1 MYVIISLIAVLLI
14 LSLLFFAHEFGHF
27 VMAKRAGVRVEEFAF
42 GFPPRIFAVRRG
54 ETEYALNALPIGAYV
69 RFTGEEDPAQER
81 SLASRT
87 PWQRTKVLVAGPA
100 MNALLGIIFFTITF
114 MLGVPVME
122 PTGEVVI
129 VGVAKDSPAAMA
141 GLRPND
147 VVLRLD
153 GHSLKSIT
161 DLQMLIEE
169 RVGQEVTFLIKRNG
183 EVMPPITL
191 VPRANPPAGQG
202 PTGIQIANYHIVVKS
217 FAPWE
222 ALFLGMQRTA
232 YVAALTFYVPILVI
246 KGLIPASQARP
257 VGVVGIAQMTGL
269 MVAQIPTNGLVPLL
283 NFIGLISVSLG
294 LVNMLPLPGL
304 DGGRLAFVV
313 LEWLRR
319 GKRVSPQMEG
329 MIHLVGMA
337 ILIAL
342 MLIITYYD
350 IVNPVQLPDI
360 GLP

>member
-1 MYVIISLIAVLLI
+1 MHVIISLVVVLFI

-42 GFPPRIFAVRRG
+42 GFPPRIFAIRRG
-54 ETEYALNALPIGAYV
+54 ETEYALNALPFGAYV
-69 RFTGEEDPAQER
+69 RLTGEEDPTQER

-100 MNALLGIIFFTITF
+100 MNALLGIVFFATTF
-114 MLGVPVME
+114 VLGVPTLE
-122 PTGEVVI
+122 PTQDVVI
-129 VGVAKDSPAAMA
+129 VGVAKDSPAAAA

-153 GHSLKSIT
+153 GHPIKTIT
-161 DLQMLIEE
+161 DLQIRIEE
-169 RVGQEVTFLIKRNG
+169 RAGQEVTFLIKRDG
-183 EVMPPITL
+183 EILPPIVL
-191 VPRANPPAGQG
+191 VPRVNPPAGQG
-202 PTGIQIANYHIVVKS
+202 PTGIQIANYRLVVKS

-222 ALFLGMQRTA
+222 ALVLGIQRTV
-232 YVAALTFYVPILVI
+232 YVTALTLYVPVLVI

-283 NFIGLISVSLG
+283 NFIGLISVGLG

-304 DGGRLAFVV
+304 DGGRLAFVL
-313 LEWLRR
+313 LEWLRG
-319 GKRVSPQMEG
+319 GKRVSPQKEG

-350 IVNPVQLPDI
+350 IVNPVQLPDM